1 MHYISTRGQAERLSF
16 ADVLLAGLASDGGLY
31 VPESWPSFTEAEI
44 AAFAGKPYAHVATEV
59 ISRFTGE
66 DIPRDVLSAMCEEAY
81 ASFAHRAV
89 VPLSQTTEED
99 WILELFHGPTLAFKD
114 VAMQLLG
121 RLFDHVLAARGERL
135 TIVGATSGDTGG
147 AAIEALKGSANVDV
161 FILHPNGRISEVQRR
176 LMTCVEEENIHNI
189 AIEGS
194 FDDCQAMVKEMFAD
208 RPFREEMRIGAIN
221 SINWARIVAQSVY
234 YFTSAVALGGPARAI
249 SYCVPTGNFG
259 DIFAAYVARQMGLPI
274 EMLCI
279 ATNENDILARTLAE
293 GAYEPRGVAQT
304 ISPSMDIQVSSNF
317 ERLLFEASGRDAAAV
332 RAMMANLKQAGRFDV
347 PGEVLN
353 NIRALFTAER
363 SGEEETAAMIR
374 EVFETTGAV
383 IDPHTAV
390 GLVATAKARAA
401 GTLDGPVVTLAT
413 AHAAKFPDAVKEAC
427 GVYPDPPVQ
436 LSDLYERTEKLTVL
450 PLDQQEVQR
459 FVASSVR
466 KD

>member
-1 MHYISTRGQAERLSF
+1 MDYISTRGQAERLGF
-16 ADVLLAGLASDGGLY
+16 ADVLLEGLASDGGLY
-31 VPESWPSFTEAEI
+31 VPESWPSFTQADI
-44 AAFAGKPYAHVATEV
+44 AAFAGKPYAEVATEV
-59 ISRFTGE
+59 IARFTGD
-66 DIPRDVLSAMCEEAY
+66 DIPRDVLAGMCVEAY

-161 FILHPNGRISEVQRR
+161 FILHPHGRISEVQRR

-189 AIEGS
+189 AVEGS

-208 RPFREEMRIGAIN
+208 RPFREAMRLGAIN

-234 YFTSAVALGGPARAI
+234 YFTSAVALGGPGRAI

-274 EMLCI
+274 ETLCI
-279 ATNENDILARTLAE
+279 ATNENDILARALS
-293 GAYEPRGVAQT
+293 GGSYEPRGVAQT

-347 PGEVLN
+347 PGEILDA
-353 NIRALFTAER
+353 IRGLFIAER
-363 SGEEETAAMIR
+363 STEAETAAMIR
-374 EVFETTGAV
+374 ELFETTGAV

-390 GLVATAKARAA
+390 GLVATGKARGA
-401 GTLDGPVVTLAT
+401 GTLAGPVVTLAT
-413 AHAAKFPDAVKEAC
+413 AHAAKFPDAVKQAC
-427 GVYPDPPVQ
+427 GVYPDLPIH
-436 LSDLYERTEKLTVL
+436 LSDLYQRPEKLTIL

>member
-1 MHYISTRGQAERLSF
+1 MYYISTRGQAERLGF
-16 ADVLLAGLASDGGLY
+16 ADVLLEGLAPDGGLY
-31 VPESWPSFTEAEI
+31 VPESWPSFTAAEI
-44 AAFAGKPYAHVATEV
+44 AGFAGMSYAEVATEV
-59 ISRFTGE
+59 ISRFTGD
-66 DIPRDVLSAMCEEAY
+66 DIPRDVFAGMCEDAY
-81 ASFAHRAV
+81 ASFSHRVV
-89 VPLSQTTEED
+89 VPLSQTTGED

-121 RLFDHVLAARGERL
+121 RLFDHVLAERGERL

-161 FILHPNGRISEVQRR
+161 FILHPHGRISEVQRR

-208 RPFREEMRIGAIN
+208 KPFREEMRLGAIN

-234 YFTSAVALGGPARAI
+234 YFTSAVALGGPGRAL

-274 EMLCI
+274 ETLCI

-317 ERLLFEASGRDAAAV
+317 ERLLFEASGRDAEAV

-347 PGEVLN
+347 AGGILET
-353 NIRALFTAER
+353 IRALFIAER
-363 SGEEETAAMIR
+363 STETETAAMIR

-390 GLVATAKARAA
+390 GLVATGKARH
-401 GTLDGPVVTLAT
+401 GGRLSGPVVTLAT
-413 AHAAKFPDAVKEAC
+413 AHAAKFPDAVKQAC
-427 GVYPDPPVQ
+427 GIYPDLPKQ
-436 LSDLYERTEKLTVL
+436 LSDLYQRTEKLTVL
-450 PLDQQEVQR
+450 PLDQQQVQR
-459 FVASSVR
+459 FVASFVR